1 MQMSQFSIATA
12 ALIRDTFREAMA
24 RKIFWGLFG
33 LSTLMIAFLLFLLR
47 IDVVE
52 GATATISLFGTGS
65 SREVDSEALVRNVH
79 ASIAAFLY
87 SFGMFLAVFAS
98 SGLVPSLLEPG
109 RIGLLLS
116 KPVTRVHLLLGRFLG
131 NILVVGANIVWLV
144 AGVWLVFGMKTGIWA
159 PRFLWTIVTTVFLF
173 TVLLSVVTLVGVAWE
188 SAALA
193 TMIPVALMIVSPILA
208 QEQTAVKLL
217 SSEWS
222 RRLWKALYHVLPKV
236 YDMGRITLDI
246 VRQQPVHDW
255 MPVWTSALFAAAALT
270 FALWIFAGRD
280 F

>member
-1 MQMSQFSIATA
+1 MPAAEFSIATA

-33 LSTLMIAFLLFLLR
+33 LSTLMIAFFLFLLR
-47 IDVVE
+47 IDIVE
-52 GATATISLFGTGS
+52 GATATISLFGQSAGQ
-65 SREVDSEALVRNVH
+65 ELDVEKLVRNVH
-79 ASIAAFLY
+79 ASVATFLY

-116 KPVTRVHLLLGRFLG
+116 KPATRVHLLLGRFLG
-131 NILVVGANIVWLV
+131 NVLVVAANIVWLV
-144 AGVWLVFGMKTGIWA
+144 LGVWLIFGMKTGIWTLD
-159 PRFLWTIVTTVFLF
+159 FLWTIATTVFLF

-193 TMIPVALMIVSPILA
+193 TMIPVALMIISPILA
-208 QEQTAVKLL
+208 QEKTAVKLL
-217 SSEWS
+217 SSEWA
-222 RRLWKALYHVLPKV
+222 RQLWKGLYYVFPKV
-236 YDMGRITLDI
+236 FDIGRMTLEI
-246 VRQQPVHDW
+246 VRQQPVADW
-255 MPVWTSALFAAAALT
+255 MPVWSSALFASAALGL
-270 FALWIFAGRD
+270 ALWIFARRD